1 LQSFAKELC
10 FVWGAP
16 LSGQRR
22 WMMRSAEL
30 SKPEMDVTLCFSRPE
45 ETLDSLVRRM
55 EQEME
60 KLSVGE
66 SVKAQHL
73 YVELPS
79 QLLHED
85 LELEEWI
92 AVKKDWSVSFA
103 GIVSEQSHLLNEY
116 YHQLYEEFSRSSQSA
131 VILARSLELRDELP
145 QWVRDK
151 DMDFG
156 KYVQVFEDDLWP
168 KSLLHGVSGPRTFE
182 PLKTFEEE
190 YQEMEFPISVVE
202 KQKVEILMRQLLQGD
217 FGTLWGA
224 EIIMPR
230 EVSGPM
236 RSEWAAY
243 TLCAQNI
250 YEWRSSSRARCVG
263 LSKEVAL
270 LSLAGVG
277 LQKNSLTQS
286 LRALQL
292 LSDS

>member
-1 LQSFAKELC
+1 MQSFAKELC

-45 ETLDSLVRRM
+45 ETLPSLLKRM

-79 QLLHED
+79 HLLHED
-85 LELEEWI
+85 FELEEWI
-92 AVKKDWSVSFA
+92 ATKKDWSVSFA
-103 GIVSEQSHLLNEY
+103 GIVSEQAHLLSEY
-116 YHQLYEEFSRSSQSA
+116 YHQLYEEFSRSSQSV
-131 VILARSLELRDELP
+131 VILARSSELKNELP
-145 QWVRDK
+145 QWVQDK
-151 DMDFG
+151 DMEFG
-156 KYVQVFEDDLWP
+156 KHVQVFEDDLWP
-168 KSLLHGVSGPRTFE
+168 KALLQGQAGPKTFE
-182 PLKTFEEE
+182 VLKAFEEE
-190 YQEMEFPISVVE
+190 YEEIEFPISVVE
-202 KQKVEILMRQLLQGD
+202 KQKIEILLRQLLQGD

-224 EIIMPR
+224 EIVMPR
-230 EVSGPM
+230 ESSGPM
-236 RSEWAAY
+236 RSEWSAY
-243 TLCAQNI
+243 TLCTQNI
-250 YEWRSSSRARCVG
+250 YEWRSSSRAHCVG
-263 LSKEVAL
+263 LSQEVAL

-277 LQKNSLTQS
+277 LQKNSLTQA